1 MGCRESKLDVVT
13 DNIVARSKKS
23 KSDAKRIAPPE
34 TRPDDK
40 TGGLAAAAA
49 EGGDS
54 VTVNGKEGESRELD
68 RKSEGSG
75 EEDVERSISRDSPN
89 HYFSP
94 RKDDDPIDAIS
105 TEERFVYSSPPHE
118 AEGNK
123 EVLMETKEDDAVE
136 EMKSETENTTEN
148 DGEENILVF

>member
-1 MGCRESKLDVVT
+1 MGYRESKLDVVT
-13 DNIVARSKKS
+13 SNIVARSKKS
-23 KSDAKRIAPPE
+23 KSNAKRIAPPE

-40 TGGLAAAAA
+40 TGGLAAAT

-94 RKDDDPIDAIS
+94 Q
-105 TEERFVYSSPPHE
+105 ER
-118 AEGNK
+118 
-123 EVLMETKEDDAVE
+123 
-136 EMKSETENTTEN
+136 
-148 DGEENILVF
+148 